1 MPRGGRVIPLS
12 DENPTLRTPVVT
24 SAIVALN
31 VLAWVFVQGAGLDPT
46 ILAAS
51 VCNLGLIAGEITG
64 LAAVGTGIA
73 ITRDLQ
79 CLVDSDPINNLT
91 PFTSMFLHGSWGHL
105 LSNSLFFWVFG
116 NNIEDSMGPWRFLA
130 FYLLCGL
137 AAAGAHVLVDP
148 ASPIPTVGASG
159 AVSGVLGAY
168 LLLYPRVRVNMLFLF
183 VILIRV
189 IPIPA
194 WVVLLWWFALQVIT
208 GLPQLSQG
216 VRPDVS
222 GGIAVWAHI
231 GGFVAGVLLIPI
243 FRNRRLVAERLAE
256 SAVRGVPPRWRA

>member
-1 MPRGGRVIPLS
+1 
-12 DENPTLRTPVVT
+12 
-24 SAIVALN
+24 
-31 VLAWVFVQGAGLDPT
+31 
-46 ILAAS
+46 
-51 VCNLGLIAGEITG
+51 
-64 LAAVGTGIA
+64 
-73 ITRDLQ
+73 
-79 CLVDSDPINNLT
+79 
-91 PFTSMFLHGSWGHL
+91 
-105 LSNSLFFWVFG
+105 
-116 NNIEDSMGPWRFLA
+116 
-130 FYLLCGL
+130 
-137 AAAGAHVLVDP
+137 
-148 ASPIPTVGASG
+148 
-159 AVSGVLGAY
+159 
-168 LLLYPRVRVNMLFLF
+168 MLFLF

-231 GGFVAGVLLIPI
+231 GGFVAGMLLMPI